1 MNADSRQTGSQGADG
16 SAGERPLDFGVFF
29 FAAVGDRAQE
39 TYRLMLDAARRAD
52 ELGFGFV
59 STPERHF
66 HRFGG
71 AFPNPAVTSA
81 AIAAVTSRIQI
92 RAGSVVTPLHPA
104 ARIVEDF
111 AMVDGISN
119 GRVAIS
125 VGSGWN
131 VNDFVIAPEKYE
143 TRREQMIK
151 DVNGHPDRLAHRS
164 LELPQPAGRRDH
176 AARLPAPGADDL
188 SVWVTAS
195 RSEGTFREAGRLG
208 CNILT
213 HLENQ
218 DVESLS
224 DKIALYR
231 TARAEAGW
239 DGPGKVTVMMHT
251 YVADDAA
258 EAREVGGG
266 ALRDHLLSAIDL
278 EALAVEAGRPDE
290 RQQAGP
296 RGALRGER
304 PAQARRARRQPLP
317 VRELADRLGRGVHR
331 RPPAGC
337 ARPASTRSPAWWTSS
352 PTRSWCSPPWS
363 ASPRSAAR
371 PPLLPSRCSP
381 PDPPAPTPRKSPPH
395 PASPHP

>member
-1 MNADSRQTGSQGADG
+1 MNADSRQTGSHGAHG

-29 FAAVGDRAQE
+29 FAAVGDRAEE

-111 AMVDGISN
+111 AMVDGISG

-151 DVNGHPDRLAHRS
+151 DVTDIRTAWRTGHWTGPNPLGV
-164 LELPQPAGRRDH
+164 ETTLPVFPRPVQE
-176 AARLPAPGADDL
+176 DL

-218 DVESLS
+218 DVESLG

-258 EAREVGGG
+258 TAREVGGG
-266 ALRDHLLSAIDL
+266 ALRDYLLSAIDL
-278 EALAVEAGRPDE
+278 EALAVEAGGRMSGNKQGRE
-290 RQQAGP
+290 VLSAVK
-296 RGALRGER
+296 
-304 PAQARRARRQPLP
+304 AQRKLAELGVNRYLSGNSLIGSVEECTETARRVRAAGVDEIACLVDFVADPQLVLASLERVAAVRR
-317 VRELADRLGRGVHR
+317 E
-331 RPPAGC
+331 
-337 ARPASTRSPAWWTSS
+337 
-352 PTRSWCSPPWS
+352 
-363 ASPRSAAR
+363 AAR
-371 PPLLPSRCSP
+371 AAEPVL
-381 PDPPAPTPRKSPPH
+381 A
-395 PASPHP
+395 A

>member
-1 MNADSRQTGSQGADG
+1 MNADSRQTGGQGADG
-16 SAGERPLDFGVFF
+16 SAGERRLDFGVFF
-29 FAAVGDRAQE
+29 FAAVGDRAEE

-111 AMVDGISN
+111 AMVDGISG

-143 TRREQMIK
+143 TRREQMIR
-151 DVNGHPDRLAHRS
+151 DVTDIRTAWRTGHWTGSNPLGA
-164 LELPQPAGRRDH
+164 ETTLPVFPRPVQ
-176 AARLPAPGADDL
+176 DDL

-195 RSEGTFREAGRLG
+195 RSEATFREAGRLG
-208 CNILT
+208 CNVLT

-239 DGPGKVTVMMHT
+239 EGPGKITVMMHT

-266 ALRDHLLSAIDL
+266 SLRDYLLSAIDL
-278 EALAVEAGRPDE
+278 EALAVEAGGRMSGNKQGRE
-290 RQQAGP
+290 VLSAVS
-296 RGALRGER
+296 
-304 PAQARRARRQPLP
+304 AQRKLAELGVNRYLSGNSLIGSVEECTETARR
-317 VRELADRLGRGVHR
+317 VRAAGVDEIACLVDFVADPGLVLASLERLAAVHR
-331 RPPAGC
+331 E
-337 ARPASTRSPAWWTSS
+337 ASTPAE
-352 PTRSWCSPPWS
+352 RVL
-363 ASPRSAAR
+363 AA
-371 PPLLPSRCSP
+371 
-381 PDPPAPTPRKSPPH
+381 
-395 PASPHP
+395 

>member
-151 DVNGHPDRLAHRS
+151 DVTDIRTAWRTGHWTGPNPLGV
-164 LELPQPAGRRDH
+164 ETTLPVFPRPVQ
-176 AARLPAPGADDL
+176 DDL

-239 DGPGKVTVMMHT
+239 GGPGKVTVMMHT

-266 ALRDHLLSAIDL
+266 ALRDYLLSAIDL
-278 EALAVEAGRPDE
+278 EALAVEAGGRMSGNKQGRE
-290 RQQAGP
+290 VLSAVS
-296 RGALRGER
+296 
-304 PAQARRARRQPLP
+304 AQRKLAELGVNRYLSGNSLIGSVEECTETARRVRAAGVDEIACLVDFVADPELVLASLERVAAVRREAATPAEP
-317 VRELADRLGRGVHR
+317 VLA
-331 RPPAGC
+331 A
-337 ARPASTRSPAWWTSS
+337 
-352 PTRSWCSPPWS
+352 
-363 ASPRSAAR
+363 
-371 PPLLPSRCSP
+371 
-381 PDPPAPTPRKSPPH
+381 
-395 PASPHP
+395 

>member
-29 FAAVGDRAQE
+29 FAAVGDRAEE

-111 AMVDGISN
+111 AMVDGISG

-151 DVNGHPDRLAHRS
+151 DVGDIRTAWRTGHWTGPNPLGA
-164 LELPQPAGRRDH
+164 ETTLPVFPRPVQE
-176 AARLPAPGADDL
+176 DL

-231 TARAEAGW
+231 AARAEAGW

-266 ALRDHLLSAIDL
+266 ALRDYLLSAIDL
-278 EALAVEAGRPDE
+278 EALAVEAGGRMSGNKQGRE
-290 RQQAGP
+290 VLSAVK
-296 RGALRGER
+296 
-304 PAQARRARRQPLP
+304 AQRKLAELGVNRYLSGNSLIGSAEECTETARRVRAAGVDEIACLVDFVADPELVLASLERVAAVRREAATPAEP
-317 VRELADRLGRGVHR
+317 V
-331 RPPAGC
+331 PA
-337 ARPASTRSPAWWTSS
+337 A
-352 PTRSWCSPPWS
+352 
-363 ASPRSAAR
+363 
-371 PPLLPSRCSP
+371 
-381 PDPPAPTPRKSPPH
+381 
-395 PASPHP
+395 

>member
-111 AMVDGISN
+111 AMVDGISG

-151 DVNGHPDRLAHRS
+151 DVGDIRTAWRTGHWTGPNPLGA
-164 LELPQPAGRRDH
+164 ETTLPVFPRPVQE
-176 AARLPAPGADDL
+176 DL

-231 TARAEAGW
+231 AARAEAGW
-239 DGPGKVTVMMHT
+239 EGPGKVTVMMHT

-258 EAREVGGG
+258 EAREAGGG
-266 ALRDHLLSAIDL
+266 ALRDYLLSAIDL
-278 EALAVEAGRPDE
+278 EALAVEAGGRMSGNKQGRE
-290 RQQAGP
+290 VLSAVK
-296 RGALRGER
+296 
-304 PAQARRARRQPLP
+304 AQRKLAELGVNRYLSGNSLIGSVEECTETARRVRAAGVDEIACLVDFVADPELVLASLERVAAVRREAATPAEP
-317 VRELADRLGRGVHR
+317 ALA
-331 RPPAGC
+331 A
-337 ARPASTRSPAWWTSS
+337 
-352 PTRSWCSPPWS
+352 
-363 ASPRSAAR
+363 
-371 PPLLPSRCSP
+371 
-381 PDPPAPTPRKSPPH
+381 
-395 PASPHP
+395 

>member
-1 MNADSRQTGSQGADG
+1 MNADSRQTGGQGADG
-16 SAGERPLDFGVFF
+16 SAGERRLDFGVFF
-29 FAAVGDRAQE
+29 FAAVGDRAEE

-111 AMVDGISN
+111 AMVDGISG

-143 TRREQMIK
+143 TRREQMIR
-151 DVNGHPDRLAHRS
+151 DVTDIRTAWRTGHWTGPNPLGA
-164 LELPQPAGRRDH
+164 ETTLPVFPRPVQ
-176 AARLPAPGADDL
+176 DDL

-195 RSEGTFREAGRLG
+195 RSEATFREAGRLG
-208 CNILT
+208 CNVLT

-224 DKIALYR
+224 TKIALYR

-239 DGPGKVTVMMHT
+239 EGPGKITVMMHT

-266 ALRDHLLSAIDL
+266 SLRDYLLSAIDL
-278 EALAVEAGRPDE
+278 EALAVEAGGRMSGNKQGRE
-290 RQQAGP
+290 VLSAVS
-296 RGALRGER
+296 
-304 PAQARRARRQPLP
+304 AQRKLAELGVNRYLSGNSLIGSVEECTETARR
-317 VRELADRLGRGVHR
+317 VRAAGVDEIACLVDFVADPELVLASLERLAAVHR
-331 RPPAGC
+331 E
-337 ARPASTRSPAWWTSS
+337 ASTPAE
-352 PTRSWCSPPWS
+352 RVL
-363 ASPRSAAR
+363 AA
-371 PPLLPSRCSP
+371 
-381 PDPPAPTPRKSPPH
+381 
-395 PASPHP
+395 

>member
-29 FAAVGDRAQE
+29 FAAVGDRAEE

-111 AMVDGISN
+111 AMVDGISG

-151 DVNGHPDRLAHRS
+151 DVTDIRTAWRTGHWTGPNPLGA
-164 LELPQPAGRRDH
+164 ETTLPVFPRPVQ
-176 AARLPAPGADDL
+176 DDL

-239 DGPGKVTVMMHT
+239 EGPGKVTVMMHT
-251 YVADDAA
+251 YVADDAD
-258 EAREVGGG
+258 EARRVGGG
-266 ALRDHLLSAIDL
+266 ALRDYLLSAIDL
-278 EALAVEAGRPDE
+278 EALAVEAGGRMSGNKQGRE
-290 RQQAGP
+290 VLSAVK
-296 RGALRGER
+296 
-304 PAQARRARRQPLP
+304 AQRKLAELGVNRYLSGNSLIGSVEECTGTARRVRAAGVDEIACLVDFVADPGLVLASLERVAAVRREAAAPAEP
-317 VRELADRLGRGVHR
+317 VLA
-331 RPPAGC
+331 A
-337 ARPASTRSPAWWTSS
+337 
-352 PTRSWCSPPWS
+352 
-363 ASPRSAAR
+363 
-371 PPLLPSRCSP
+371 
-381 PDPPAPTPRKSPPH
+381 
-395 PASPHP
+395 

>member
-111 AMVDGISN
+111 AMVDGISG

-151 DVNGHPDRLAHRS
+151 DVGDIRTAWRTGHWTGPNPLGA
-164 LELPQPAGRRDH
+164 ETTLPVFPRPVQE
-176 AARLPAPGADDL
+176 DL

-231 TARAEAGW
+231 AARAEAGW
-239 DGPGKVTVMMHT
+239 EGPGKVTVMMHT

-266 ALRDHLLSAIDL
+266 ALRDYLLSAIDL
-278 EALAVEAGRPDE
+278 EALAVEAGGRMSGNKQGRE
-290 RQQAGP
+290 VLSAVK
-296 RGALRGER
+296 
-304 PAQARRARRQPLP
+304 AQRKLAELGVNRYLSGNSLIGSVEECTETARRVRAAGVDEIACLVDFVADPELVLASLERVAAVRREAATPAEP
-317 VRELADRLGRGVHR
+317 VLA
-331 RPPAGC
+331 A
-337 ARPASTRSPAWWTSS
+337 
-352 PTRSWCSPPWS
+352 
-363 ASPRSAAR
+363 
-371 PPLLPSRCSP
+371 
-381 PDPPAPTPRKSPPH
+381 
-395 PASPHP
+395 